1 MNRRNFLPLLRV
13 IAIGFPV
20 AALAQLFL
28 VIE

>member
-1 MNRRNFLPLLRV
+1 MNRRNFLPLLNG

-20 AALAQLFL
+20 AALVQLFL